1 MSNNE
6 MQRWQTRQDGLDKLF
21 LASAPIPQPGPG
33 EVLVKIKAVSL
44 NYRDTEV
51 AMGLYNHHK
60 TINPGEAEP
69 LVPASD
75 MCGSVEAVGDGVERW
90 KKGDRVVSIFN
101 QSHIKGQIKAAD
113 MKSGLGFPLEGVL
126 QSYRVFSAEG
136 LVKAP
141 KHLSDEQA
149 ACLPIAAV
157 TAWMSINQFRPLGQP
172 GGKGEV
178 VVCQGTGGVAI
189 SGLQIA
195 KAAGATGLTDA
206 AVIITSSSDEKL
218 EKAKALGA
226 DHTVNYRTNP
236 NWDGRVNEVTNGEG
250 ADIILETGGA
260 KTLRHS
266 FEAVGFGGTIA
277 CIGYLS
283 GKVDADQDRTN
294 VNLLALRKTVTLKG
308 IINGP
313 RERFEEMIEFYED
326 KGIKPVVDRV
336 FDFKEADKAYQYLY
350 SGGHFGKVVVRVS

>member
-1 MSNNE
+1 MAPTE
-6 MQRWQTRQDGLDKLF
+6 VQRWQTRQDGLANLF
-21 LASAPIPQPGPG
+21 RATAPLPSPGPN
-33 EVLVKIKAVSL
+33 EVLVKINAVSF

-51 AMGLYNHHK
+51 AMGLYSHHK
-60 TINPGEAEP
+60 TINPEATEP

-75 MCGSVEAVGDGVERW
+75 MCGSIAAVGPDVSAW
-90 KKGDRVVSIFN
+90 AVGDRVVSIFN
-101 QSHIKGQIKAAD
+101 QTHLTGQIKAAD

-126 QSYRVFSAEG
+126 QTYRVFPATG
-136 LVKAP
+136 LVRAP
-141 KHLSDEQA
+141 KHLSDEEA

-157 TAWMSINQFRPLGQP
+157 TAWMAINQFRPLGQP
-172 GGKGEV
+172 GGEGEV

-195 KAAGATGLTDA
+195 KAAGAKVL
-206 AVIITSSSDEKL
+206 ITSSSDAKL

-226 DHTVNYRTNP
+226 DYTVNYRTQP
-236 NWDGRVNEVTNGEG
+236 NWDETVNSVTNGEG

-260 KTLRHS
+260 KTLRRS
-266 FEAVGFGGTIA
+266 FEAIGFGGTIA

-283 GKVDADQDRTN
+283 GKVDSEEDRTN

-308 IINGP
+308 LINGP
-313 RERFEEMIEFYED
+313 RERFEEMVAFYED

-336 FDFKEADKAYQYLY
+336 FAFGEADEALRYLY
-350 SGGHFGKVVVRVS
+350 SGGHFGKVVVKVQE

>member
-1 MSNNE
+1 MSDTE
-6 MQRWQTRQDGLDKLF
+6 VQRWQTRQDGLDKLF
-21 LASAPIPQPGPG
+21 LTTGTFPKPGKG
-33 EVLVKIKAVSL
+33 EVLVKINAVSL

-51 AMGLYNHHK
+51 AMGLYAHHK
-60 TINPGEAEP
+60 TINPGDSEP

-75 MCGSVEAVGDGVERW
+75 MCGSVEAVGEGVDAW
-90 KKGDRVVSIFN
+90 SKGDRVVSIFN
-101 QSHIKGQIKAAD
+101 QSHLKGQIKAAD

-126 QSYRVFSAEG
+126 QTYRVFPATG

-141 KHLSDEQA
+141 KHMSDEEA

-195 KAAGATGLTDA
+195 KAAGAT
-206 AVIITSSSDEKL
+206 VIITSSSDSKL
-218 EKAKALGA
+218 ERAKALGA
-226 DHTVNYRTNP
+226 DYTVNYRTTP
-236 NWDGRVNEVTNGEG
+236 NWDEKVNEVTSGEG

-260 KTLRHS
+260 KTLRRS
-266 FEAVGFGGTIA
+266 FEAIGFGGTIA

-283 GKVDADQDRTN
+283 GKVDEEEDRTN

-308 IINGP
+308 LINGP
-313 RERFEEMIEFYED
+313 RERFEEMVQFYED

-336 FDFKEADKAYQYLY
+336 FGFKEADEALKYLY
-350 SGGHFGKVVVRVS
+350 SGGHFGKVVVRVQE